1 MKLTEAFQT
10 LDHNALDIIY
20 DNLPFLQTLSQ
31 TPKSTSLDP
40 TNLQNRQIAL
50 AKALLLTCDLVN
62 SKPGL
67 THTSASSADNDDG
80 LVENDKKASAANQNP
95 KPAAALNIVE
105 TPTRSTLLQKSQA
118 QTSLLPSLPV
128 NGTIGD
134 SIVDVSV
141 PSSNAKTTKYQT
153 IIGLPAPTREQAAG
167 MEDSPL
173 AAATAAVTTPF
184 SVPPT
189 INPYDPVKDYLPTWL
204 KRTYMY
210 WRWTLKL
217 PVHDI
222 PQRYAVWISLHL
234 NHPSIKYHLQSL
246 VVLATSTSS
255 PAKFKTSVD
264 VNEYILKHAAGH
276 IRVQEEL
283 AREEFCALRQPE
295 TMSIIAFN
303 AQFLRVFSKIR
314 HFYNQER
321 LAIQYYDR
329 IVPRVRKRLNVNFY
343 ERYTTTTSSGVFLE
357 VPSQNDL
364 IPESAAAGEKN
375 NLFSDPHS
383 QKRLSSPLDL
393 SFSPTSP
400 AYNRV
405 SKTPGSS
412 KRMVRDRERRYYR
425 YPTLEALM
433 LEAEQVDDFHRPLPP
448 VPQSKKQGFLGALL
462 MTSSSSQKHAAAN
475 TRQKQQRSLTVVDI
489 YGGAANDTKSAAVVN
504 GFTTYYDPPPSKV
517 GNNTYSTKKRE
528 EKSNYNDT
536 TSRHASKFLQQD
548 NIITAT
554 SKKSSNKYK
563 YKTT

>member
-1 MKLTEAFQT
+1 MNLTEAFQT
-10 LDHNALDIIY
+10 LNHNALDTIY

-40 TNLQNRQIAL
+40 ASLQDRQIAL
-50 AKALLLTCDLVN
+50 AKALLLTRDLVN
-62 SKPGL
+62 STPGL
-67 THTSASSADNDDG
+67 THTIASSADDDDG
-80 LVENDKKASAANQNP
+80 LVENNSKLSAAIQNP
-95 KPAAALNIVE
+95 KLAALDTVE

-118 QTSLLPSLPV
+118 QSSLLPSLPV
-128 NGTIGD
+128 NGTVGD
-134 SIVDVSV
+134 SSIVDVSV
-141 PSSNAKTTKYQT
+141 PSSHAKSTKYQT

-167 MEDSPL
+167 MEDSTL
-173 AAATAAVTTPF
+173 AAATAATTPF

-357 VPSQNDL
+357 VPSQNYSVS
-364 IPESAAAGEKN
+364 ESVVAAAGEKN
-375 NLFSDPHS
+375 NSSLDPHS
-383 QKRLSSPLDL
+383 QRRLSSPLDL
-393 SFSPTSP
+393 SFSPASP

-405 SKTPGSS
+405 SKALGSS
-412 KRMVRDRERRYYR
+412 SKKMGRDRERRYYR

-448 VPQSKKQGFLGALL
+448 VPQPKKQGFLGTLL
-462 MTSSSSQKHAAAN
+462 MTSSSQKHAAAN
-475 TRQKQQRSLTVVDI
+475 TRQKQQRPLTVVDI
-489 YGGAANDTKSAAVVN
+489 YGGAANDTKSAAAVDR
-504 GFTTYYDPPPSKV
+504 FTTYYDPPLPASKA
-517 GNNTYSTKKRE
+517 GSNTYTLKKQE
-528 EKSNYNDT
+528 EK
-536 TSRHASKFLQQD
+536 
-548 NIITAT
+548 
-554 SKKSSNKYK
+554 KKK
-563 YKTT
+563 